1 MIRLQKL
8 IILTVIAIGCLF
20 TEPTF
25 AEQQYPVGTAFVIK
39 HATAIDVQSDN
50 PSLYHING
58 TAIIFNSPG
67 VANLKIIAKY
77 GTNKA
82 MLFNESVH
90 IIPNRGI
97 ENGLQLTFNPAKNG
111 FEAKNIAKNYNDNTE
126 YLPNDLSSTEKTNAV
141 FLGNN
146 VRELVPIDQLAN
158 RSLLHWNLTDEQYKM
173 CYEEALKYAKPLIGV
188 KSKEE
193 ILRRL
198 ASSMGSFYQ
207 REVTYSMSAPHFLDA
222 YGFFINKSASCQ
234 GESCAVGFVLNILGI
249 EYEHINHNKWK
260 HQWCRVKMDDGTY
273 WVCDADAPFA
283 GRESGVYLQLM
294 K

>member
-1 MIRLQKL
+1 MRKTRNLFLMAVSIISCLL
-8 IILTVIAIGCLF
+8 INPA
-20 TEPTF
+20 F

-39 HATAIDVQSDN
+39 NATTIDVQSDN
-50 PSLYHING
+50 PGLHEVNG
-58 TAIIFNSPG
+58 TAIVFNRPG
-67 VANLKIIAKY
+67 VANLRIIAKY
-77 GTNKA
+77 GNNNA
-82 MLFNESVH
+82 MLFNETVH
-90 IIPNRGI
+90 IIPNKGI
-97 ENGLQLTFNPAKNG
+97 EEGLHLTFNSGKNG
-111 FEAKNIAKNYNDNTE
+111 FEVKNGRNRNGDNAELLKRETSGAKNINPVQQSE
-126 YLPNDLSSTEKTNAV
+126 YTRT
-141 FLGNN
+141 
-146 VRELVPIDQLAN
+146 LVPSDQLAN

-173 CYEEALKYAKPLIGV
+173 CYDEAIQYAKPLIGI

-198 ASSMGSFYQ
+198 ASSMGAFYH

-283 GRESGVYLQLM
+283 GREFGVYLELM
-294 K
+294 E